1 MPRLV
6 PNLAGT
12 PVSQEAHMS
21 RRTRLAV
28 ALVTGA
34 GAVAV
39 ALPMTAT
46 TATAQKLPVQVWVT
60 SNGDVCYSANPDGSN
75 AHCTG

>member
-1 MPRLV
+1 
-6 PNLAGT
+6 
-12 PVSQEAHMS
+12 MS

-28 ALVTGA
+28 AVATGV

-46 TATAQKLPVQVWVT
+46 TFTAQGTAQKLPVQVWV
-60 SNGDVCYSANPDGSN
+60 SSDGQVCYSANPDGSN